1 MRGARL
7 GADVRAGAHLRVVGA
22 YLNGDAR
29 WGVKELIEAIDRAA
43 REVRKRFPDAI
54 LGVGHISRKDGGD
67 LDHHHSHESGR
78 DADLVE
84 AFGIDSLQG
93 LQILASVEKQCGVRL
108 PDDELVEMRTIG
120 RIADAVERLERGGS
134 S

>member
-1 MRGARL
+1 MTAPAVIDDR
-7 GADVRAGAHLRVVGA
+7 VRAVVSGVVRH
-22 YLNGDAR
+22 DASA
-29 WGVKELIEAIDRAA
+29 V
-43 REVRKRFPDAI
+43 
-54 LGVGHISRKDGGD
+54 
-67 LDHHHSHESGR
+67 GR